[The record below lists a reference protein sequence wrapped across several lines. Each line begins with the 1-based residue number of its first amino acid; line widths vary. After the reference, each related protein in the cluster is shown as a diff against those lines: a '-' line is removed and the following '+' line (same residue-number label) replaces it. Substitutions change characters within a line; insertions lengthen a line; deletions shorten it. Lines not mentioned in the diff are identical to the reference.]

1 MVRMTVKMYPY
12 KQASNNSTDG
22 FVTLMIAGTCIIKG
36 FARMN
41 REGTVWAD
49 MRNSRKVG
57 EGDKAEYDSKV
68 ILDKSIQNAAN
79 AVLEQYWRSKEES
92 VTVSVDGDKVTRLRG
107 GYTAPKII
115 DEAEEQVN
123 KASEPAVAQQPT
135 EAEEQEAAEQAVGD
149 DSVLF

>member
-12 KQASNNSTDG
+12 KKASGNSTDG

-49 MRNSRKVG
+49 MRNSRKIG
-57 EGDKAEYDSKV
+57 DGDKAEYDSKV
-68 ILDKSIQNAAN
+68 ILDKSIQNASN
-79 AVLEQYWRSKEES
+79 AVLEKYWRKEES

-107 GYTAPKII
+107 GYSAPRII
-115 DEAEEQVN
+115 DEAEHQVN

-135 EAEEQEAAEQAVGD
+135 EAEEQKAAEQAVGD

>member
-12 KQASNNSTDG
+12 KKASGNSTDG

-68 ILDKSIQNAAN
+68 ILDKSIQNASN
-79 AVLEQYWRSKEES
+79 AVLEKYWRKEES

-107 GYTAPKII
+107 GYSAPRII
-115 DEAEEQVN
+115 DEAEHQVN

-135 EAEEQEAAEQAVGD
+135 EAEEQKAAEQAVGD

>member
-12 KQASNNSTDG
+12 KKASGNSTDG

-68 ILDKSIQNAAN
+68 ILDKSIQNASN
-79 AVLEQYWRSKEES
+79 AVLEKYWRKEES

-107 GYTAPKII
+107 GYSAPRII
-115 DEAEEQVN
+115 DEAEHQVN

-149 DSVLF
+149 DSILF

>member
-12 KQASNNSTDG
+12 KKASGNSTDG

-49 MRNSRKVG
+49 MRNSRKIG
-57 EGDKAEYDSKV
+57 DGDKAEYDSKV
-68 ILDKSIQNAAN
+68 ILDKSIQNASN
-79 AVLEQYWRSKEES
+79 AVLEKYWRKEES

-107 GYTAPKII
+107 GYSAPRII
-115 DEAEEQVN
+115 DEAEHQVN